1 MTSLTAPVPGPS
13 PNTYQ
18 VRLVHAVEVWSN
30 DAEVLDALR
39 RRGVRYVDG
48 HLDVVANRAE
58 FALERARQRALGQ
71 LELEPVALLAA
82 RHDPDWPVVM
92 LV

>member
-1 MTSLTAPVPGPS
+1 MTSLTAPAS
-13 PNTYQ
+13 PHTYQ
-18 VRLVHAVEVWSN
+18 IRLVHAVEVWSN

-48 HLDVVANRAE
+48 HFDVVANRAE

-71 LELEPVALLAA
+71 LELELVALLAA